1 MNQIDHNTFNYLSI
15 IIQQGSALPPPP
27 IHAQPVGQIGELPN
41 TQLYSVDK
49 SLGTQALESVR
60 QALEAHSQVTSVE
73 LQMPRSRRVKRDEL

>member
-1 MNQIDHNTFNYLSI
+1 MNQIDHDSFNYLSI

-27 IHAQPVGQIGELPN
+27 MHAQP
-41 TQLYSVDK
+41 LYSVDK